1 MLEPMLEPKREPK
14 KILVIF
20 DCDGVL
26 IDSEA
31 ITSRIEHQ
39 ALRNSGCRLSMEDYL
54 DRSLGVTEEDL
65 LWKNIA
71 AEWDVV
77 LPDGFGDRL
86 RDRIC
91 KALAEELL
99 PIKGVREALSAL
111 PYESCVASGAT
122 PERLRLT
129 LGVTGLAERF
139 AGKCFSGAM
148 VARGKPSPDVFLL
161 AAERMGFRPGDCIVV
176 EDSINGVRAAVS
188 AGMTVLGFTG
198 ASHCLPALE
207 GRLRELGCREVFS
220 EMENLIPLIEKNM
233 EAWKQV

>member
-1 MLEPMLEPKREPK
+1 MLEPKREPK
-14 KILVIF
+14 DILVIF

-31 ITSRIEHQ
+31 ITSRIEYQ
-39 ALRNSGCRLSMEDYL
+39 ALRNSGCLLSMEDYL

-65 LWKNIA
+65 LWENIA
-71 AEWDVV
+71 AEWDVA
-77 LPDGFGDRL
+77 LPDDFGESL
-86 RDRIC
+86 RDLIC
-91 KALAEELL
+91 EALAEELL
-99 PIKGVREALSAL
+99 PIKGVREALDSL

-148 VARGKPSPDVFLL
+148 VARGKPAPDVFLL
-161 AAERMGFRPGDCIVV
+161 AAERMGFEPGDCIVV
-176 EDSINGVRAAVS
+176 EDSINGVRAAIS

-198 ASHCLPALE
+198 ASHCPPGLG
-207 GRLRELGCREVFS
+207 GRLRELGCRDIFS
-220 EMENLIPLIEKNM
+220 EMENLTTLIEGNM
-233 EAWKQV
+233 KA